1 MVGHFMLD
9 VTYWLH
15 GNVMITSVRDQVIF
29 KHIENDVNREV
40 LTI

>member
-15 GNVMITSVRDQVIF
+15 GNVMIISVRDQVIF
-29 KHIENDVNREV
+29 KHNENNVDRVV